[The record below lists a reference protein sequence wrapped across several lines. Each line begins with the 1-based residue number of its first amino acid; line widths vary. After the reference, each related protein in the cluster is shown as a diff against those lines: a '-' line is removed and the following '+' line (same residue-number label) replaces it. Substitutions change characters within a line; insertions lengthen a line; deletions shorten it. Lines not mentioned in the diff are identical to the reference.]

1 MEHIKAIDIIR
12 LAISIGVCLA
22 VGFIG
27 SIFTSASIPTWYA
40 ALEKPSFNPPNWLFG
55 PVWTALYILMGIS
68 AFLVWRVGLGEPNVR
83 IALIIFI
90 IQLILNTFWSLAFF
104 GLRSSIAGLIV
115 IIILWIAILLTI
127 LSSAKVSITA
137 GILLI
142 PYILWVSF
150 ASILN
155 ATIYVLNRG

>member
-22 VGFIG
+22 AGFIG
-27 SIFTSASIPTWYA
+27 SIFTTASIPTWYTT
-40 ALEKPSFNPPNWLFG
+40 LEKPSFNPPNWLFG
-55 PVWTALYILMGIS
+55 PVWTILFILMGIS
-68 AFLVWRVGLGEPNVR
+68 AFLVWRVGLSEPNVR

-90 IQLILNTFWSLAFF
+90 IQLILNAFWSVAFF
-104 GLRSSIAGLIV
+104 GLRSPIAGLIV
-115 IIILWIAILLTI
+115 IIVLWIAILLTI

-155 ATIYVLNRG
+155 ATIYVLNRI